1 MYKSMKVEEEIDCAE
16 NALLILNCSISNNI
30 LLADDNDYMRYI
42 LEIEKNDST
51 PDKYPRKPGK
61 AKKKPL

>member
-1 MYKSMKVEEEIDCAE
+1 MKVEEEIDCAE
-16 NALLILNCSISNNI
+16 NALSILNCSISNNI
-30 LLADDNDYMRYI
+30 LLADENDYMRYI
-42 LEIEKNDST
+42 LEIEKNDFT